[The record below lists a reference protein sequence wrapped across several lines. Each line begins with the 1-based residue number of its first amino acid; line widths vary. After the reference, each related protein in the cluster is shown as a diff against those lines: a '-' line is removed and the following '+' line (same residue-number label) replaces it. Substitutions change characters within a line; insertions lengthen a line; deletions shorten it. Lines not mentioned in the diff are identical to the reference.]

1 MPLKDESCAVVV
13 ICCDDV
19 VVLADE
25 VGAKGLRGGVGD
37 RGASSTTG
45 GVTSAKVAVPL
56 SATVLAAAVVPAVS
70 DWLALSLVDVKVSEP
85 SVFNDAARPTPAV
98 VSAALIESSELTL
111 PAPATLLMVRVKAD
125 PVAGVKTSV
134 SPWRLLVPPTV
145 KSAAVPMPER
155 APGPVGAPVVAGSL
169 VE

>member
-1 MPLKDESCAVVV
+1 MPLKDKSCAVVV
-13 ICCDDV
+13 ICWMMLLYWLTR
-19 VVLADE
+19 LARRVCE
-25 VGAKGLRGGVGD
+25 EASATGAPAVPPV
-37 RGASSTTG
+37 

-155 APGPVGAPVVAGSL
+155 APAPVGAPVVAEAL